1 MRLTCSQDNLS
12 RGLGI
17 VSRSV
22 STRTLLPVL
31 NNILLETDA
40 GRLKLS
46 ATNLDIAITSWIGAM
61 IEEEGAITVPAR
73 LFQDFVNS
81 LPSEKPVELSVDPEH
96 ASVHAKCGTFEAN
109 IKGIASGEFPPA
121 IRPPEEPTL
130 RVESKKFHEA
140 IGQVAFASATDETRP
155 TLTGVLVK
163 IQGDMLTMA
172 AADGFRLAERRLNI
186 MEPVDDEVTVIV
198 PARSLLELARISDGT
213 DDPIDISIG
222 GDDQRVIFQVDEVE
236 LVSRLIEGS
245 FPNYEQVIP
254 KSHGTRVIVS
264 REEFQQATRIA
275 SLFARDSANIL
286 KLQIQQDGEEGQ
298 IVVTAAAAERGDTT
312 GGIGAV
318 VEGENAQIAFN
329 AKYLADVLAVLDDNQ
344 VSLEFAG
351 PASPGVIKPVGS
363 DAYIHVIMPMHLA
376 RN

>member
-12 RGLGI
+12 RGLGV

-46 ATNLDIAITSWIGAM
+46 ATNLDIAITCWIGAM

-81 LPSEKPVELSVDPEH
+81 LSPEKPVELSVDQEQM
-96 ASVHAKCGTFEAN
+96 SVYAKCGTFEAN

-130 RVESKKFHEA
+130 RVDSTRLREA
-140 IGQVAFASATDETRP
+140 IEQVAFASATDETRP

-163 IQGDMLTMA
+163 IDGDVLTMA
-172 AADGFRLAERRLNI
+172 AADGFRLAERRLDLS
-186 MEPVDDEVTVIV
+186 EPVDGEFTVIV
-198 PARSLLELARISDGT
+198 PARSLLEVARISDGA
-213 DDPIDISIG
+213 DGPIEISIS
-222 GDDQRVIFQVDEVE
+222 GDDQRVIFQVEEVE

-264 REEFQQATRIA
+264 RDDFQQATRIA

-286 KLQIQQDGEEGQ
+286 KLQIEQDGEEGQ
-298 IVVTAAAAERGDTT
+298 VIVTAAAAERGDTT

-318 VEGENAQIAFN
+318 VEGESAQIAFN
-329 AKYLADVLAVLDDNQ
+329 AKYLSDVLAVLDGNQ

-351 PASPGVIKPVGS
+351 PASPGVIRQVGT
-363 DAYIHVIMPMHLA
+363 DVYIHVIMPMHLA